1 MLNREGSLA
10 RPLGGLDVFL
20 TLTSL
25 TRLRLSLA
33 LVKEDV
39 LAIVGLG
46 GRRGQK
52 KMKVYSVKLCV
63 DESTCS
69 AL

>member
-39 LAIVGLG
+39 LALVGFG
-46 GRRGQK
+46 GGCGQ
-52 KMKVYSVKLCV
+52 KMKVYNVKLCV